1 MGFLAPRTETRAGW
15 DVALLCALGLPTLDG
30 MGPLGRNNCTPE
42 EYIEI
47 DSMVLRSA
55 VLAVTLA
62 RLAEE
67 AA

>member
-1 MGFLAPRTETRAGW
+1 MGFVAPRTETRAGW
-15 DVALLCALGLPTLDG
+15 DAGRPFALGLLTLDG